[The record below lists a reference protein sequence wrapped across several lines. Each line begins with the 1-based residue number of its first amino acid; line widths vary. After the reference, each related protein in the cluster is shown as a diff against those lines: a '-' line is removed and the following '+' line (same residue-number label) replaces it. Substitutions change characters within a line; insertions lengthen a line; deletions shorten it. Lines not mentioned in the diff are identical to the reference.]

1 MILSYQKQTRAG
13 YGIIQLLRRR
23 LRIRTGGGIQTRM
36 AEPVY
41 IETWKRGELADK
53 VERALSLLDSCTV
66 CPRLCAVDRNC
77 GQHGYCG
84 IGRMACIANYGPHF
98 GEERPLV
105 GRFGS
110 GTIFFA
116 GCNMRCLFCQ
126 NYQISQFRHGK
137 DVEAAELA
145 RILLELQERG
155 CHNINLVTPSHVVP
169 QILES
174 LLIAVE
180 GGLSIPLVYNTG
192 TYDRIETLEL
202 LRDVVDIY
210 MPDAKYGS
218 DEVAAELSD
227 APDYTGIMHAALKEM
242 YNQVGDLIIENG
254 TATRGMII
262 RHLVLPGD
270 LAQSEEVMRFI
281 AREISRDAYVNIM
294 DQYYPS
300 WKAKETVLPEYR
312 HTSLLR
318 RSITL
323 EEYRIVL
330 EYAKK
335 EGLHRGFPGADK

>member
-1 MILSYQKQTRAG
+1 
-13 YGIIQLLRRR
+13 
-23 LRIRTGGGIQTRM
+23 M
-36 AEPVY
+36 AEPLY
-41 IETWKRGELADK
+41 IKTWKCGELAEK
-53 VERALSLLDSCTV
+53 VECALSMLDSCEV
-66 CPRLCAVDRNC
+66 CPRLCAVNRT
-77 GQHGYCG
+77 GGLPGYCG
-84 IGRMACIANYGPHF
+84 IGRMARIASYGPHF

-126 NYQISQFRHGK
+126 NYQISQLRHGK

-145 RILLELQERG
+145 RIMLELQERG

-202 LRDVVDIY
+202 LRGVVDIY

-218 DEVAAELSD
+218 DEVASGLSD
-227 APDYTGIMHAALKEM
+227 APNYTGIMHAALKEM
-242 YNQVGDLIIENG
+242 YNQVGNLVIEDG
-254 TATRGMII
+254 IATRGMII

-270 LAQSEEVMRFI
+270 LAESRKVMRFI
-281 AREISRDAYVNIM
+281 AKEISKDTYVNIM
-294 DQYYPS
+294 DQYFPY
-300 WKAKETVLPEYR
+300 WKAKETGLPESGLK
-312 HTSLLR
+312 SLLAR
-318 RSITL
+318 TITR
-323 EEYRIVL
+323 EEYNSVL
-330 EYAKK
+330 EYASK
-335 EGLHRGFPGADK
+335 EGLHRGFPGADD

>member
-1 MILSYQKQTRAG
+1 
-13 YGIIQLLRRR
+13 
-23 LRIRTGGGIQTRM
+23 M

-41 IETWKRGELADK
+41 IETWKCGELAEK
-53 VERALSLLDSCTV
+53 VECALSLLDSCEV
-66 CPRLCAVDRNC
+66 CPRLCAVNRT
-77 GQHGYCG
+77 GGHHGYCG
-84 IGRMACIANYGPHF
+84 IGRMARIASYGPHF

-110 GTIFFA
+110 GTIFFS

-126 NYQISQFRHGK
+126 NYQISQLRHGK

-145 RILLELQERG
+145 RIMLELQERG
-155 CHNINLVTPSHVVP
+155 CHNINLVSPSHVVP

-202 LRDVVDIY
+202 LRGVVDIY

-242 YNQVGDLIIENG
+242 HNQVGDLVIEDG
-254 TATRGMII
+254 IATRGMII

-270 LAQSEEVMRFI
+270 LAESRKVMRFI
-281 AREISRDAYVNIM
+281 AKEISRDAYVNIM

-300 WKAKETVLPEYR
+300 WKAKETGLLEYR

-318 RSITL
+318 RSITQ
-323 EEYRIVL
+323 EEYRVVL
-330 EYAKK
+330 EYAKQ
-335 EGLHRGFPGADK
+335 EGLHRGFPGADE